1 VIKRLFF
8 TQLCIFVLSS
18 VLSNLKSFMRRKL
31 PSTQSLICFE
41 AAARHA
47 SFTKASQE
55 LALTQ
60 GAVSRQVAALEDM
73 LGVALFKRGQ
83 HGMQLTHA
91 GQDYARQVCARLDG
105 LERDALDLMGGQGQN
120 ESLTLAAVPTFA
132 SRWLIPRLPSFTQ
145 AFPQNQIHIET
156 RTRPFMFSDTGMDAA
171 LYAGTP
177 AQVAQWAGTQATKL
191 FDEEVIPVCSPSLL
205 KKDKPLTPEQLMQM
219 PLLQQSTRPEAWRQ
233 WFDAQGVDAPRA
245 MAGSRYELFSMQV
258 AAARAGLG
266 VSLMPT
272 LLISAELT
280 SGELVVACKRPMT
293 GLRAYYLIEPQV
305 AQPREILRHFKDWL
319 RQQKR
324 R

>member
-1 VIKRLFF
+1 
-8 TQLCIFVLSS
+8 
-18 VLSNLKSFMRRKL
+18 MRRKL

-47 SFTKASQE
+47 SFTKAAQE

-60 GAVSRQVAALEDM
+60 GAVSRQVAALEEM

-83 HGMQLTHA
+83 HGMLLTA
-91 GQDYARQVCARLDG
+91 SGQGYARQVRARLDS
-105 LERDALDLMGGQGQN
+105 LERDAIDLMGHRGQS
-120 ESLTLAAVPTFA
+120 ESLVIAAVPTFA
-132 SRWLIPRLPSFTQ
+132 SQWLIPRLPSFTQ
-145 AFPQNQIHIET
+145 KFPQTQVHIET

-177 AQVAQWAGTQATKL
+177 AQVSQWAGTEATKL
-191 FDEEVIPVCSPSLL
+191 FDEEVIPVCSPALL
-205 KKDKPLTPEQLMQM
+205 KKNKALTPEQLMQL

-258 AAARAGLG
+258 AAARSGLG
-266 VSLMPT
+266 VSLMPS
-272 LLISAELT
+272 LFISAELK
-280 SGELVVACKRPMT
+280 SGELVVACKRSMT

-305 AQPREILRHFKDWL
+305 DQPRVILRQFKDWL
-319 RQQKR
+319 IEQK
-324 R
+324 